1 MTNRER
7 AELMLEAWTGGR
19 SMTAEGYK
27 AERVSKVIDLLTDEL
42 EKRASKPANL
52 QSVHNDKYS
61 ESYAVVTDKDF
72 EESLKAKA
80 FELLSGAGL
89 MGCL

>member
-1 MTNRER
+1 MTSREK

-19 SMTAEGYK
+19 STDAEGYK
-27 AERVSKVIDLLTDEL
+27 AERVSKVIDLMADEL
-42 EKRASKPANL
+42 EKRASQPANL

-61 ESYAVVTDKDF
+61 ETYAVVTDKDF
-72 EESLKAKA
+72 EESLKTKA
-80 FELLSGAGL
+80 FELLSGTGL